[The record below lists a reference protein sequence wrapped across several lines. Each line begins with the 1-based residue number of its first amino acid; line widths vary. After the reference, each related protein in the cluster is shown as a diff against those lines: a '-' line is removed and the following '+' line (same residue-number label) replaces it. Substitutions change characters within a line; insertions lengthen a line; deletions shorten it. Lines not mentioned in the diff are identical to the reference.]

1 MRLRALMAAAA
12 FVLSSSLVA
21 HADTL
26 VPFTLNATVF
36 NGATIT
42 GTITLDY
49 TTPTLSTANLVYS
62 LGGNSSSIT
71 GTTNLFTAGGTT
83 TDIRFA
89 GAIGSVLLILTTDA
103 GADLTGYNG
112 GICTLAGNCGGA
124 DSFVILTADPSD
136 GLDLKAGSTL
146 VPTVASPVPE
156 PSSFVLLGSGL
167 LGLAG
172 AARRRLA

>member
-1 MRLRALMAAAA
+1 MKRCTLMAAAA

-26 VPFTLNATVF
+26 VPFTLNATVT

-42 GTITLDY
+42 GTIDLDF

-62 LGGNSSSIT
+62 LGGSSSSIT
-71 GTTNLFTAGGTT
+71 GTPTLFTAGGTT

-89 GAIGSVLLILTTDA
+89 GAIGSVFLILTTDT

-124 DSFVILTADPSD
+124 DSFITLAANPGV
-136 GLDLKAGSTL
+136 GLDLKAGSSF

-156 PSSFVLLGSGL
+156 PSGFVLLGSGL